1 MFKKRI
7 WKPLLI
13 GLGWTLSLAGLV
25 VLMSFISVK
34 KSEVVCSA
42 IKVYIPGSHYFIDR
56 QEVDHILQMDSHTL
70 IGRRIENIDLHD
82 LETKLKN
89 NPFIESAK
97 VYADMDGVIQVEVSQ
112 RQPILRVMNRFDQDF
127 YVDQH
132 GLKMPLSQN
141 FTARVIAANG
151 FIDELF
157 ANKVDSLH
165 TALAKDLF
173 KTADFIRNDSLWDA
187 QIAQIYI
194 NKDHEIEL
202 IPRVGNQRIL
212 LGTADSM
219 ELRFG
224 NLKAFYKKALPMVGW
239 DAYKVINI
247 KYNNQVIGVKNQ
259 SLVDSL
265 NAVKEKAK
273 RASED
278 SARAVRMNVV
288 KSEPVVAE
296 PVVNQVDNFTDEK
309 PDENKPAENKPVENK
324 PVAIKPAEHK
334 KVEAKP
340 AAHKPVAPKPVER
353 KVQAAEDV
361 IASYVASKKPAHKPA
376 AKKADKPAD
385 SKKKTDSKPVAG
397 KPVVKKAAEKKTDK
411 KTSIKK

>member
-13 GLGWTLSLAGLV
+13 GLGWTISLAGLV
-25 VLMSFISVK
+25 VLMSFISIK
-34 KSEVVCSA
+34 KGEVVCKA
-42 IKVYIPGSHYFIDR
+42 IKVYMPGNHYFIDR
-56 QEVDHILQMDSHTL
+56 QEVDNILQMDSHTL
-70 IGRRIENIDLHD
+70 IGRRIESIDLHA
-82 LETKLKN
+82 LETKLKG
-89 NPFIESAK
+89 NPFVEFAK
-97 VYADMDGVIQVEVSQ
+97 VYADMDGVMQVEVSQ

-141 FTARVIAANG
+141 FTARVIVANG

-165 TALAKDLF
+165 TALAKDIF
-173 KTADFIRNDSLWDA
+173 KTADFIRKDSLWDA

-212 LGTADSM
+212 LGNADSLD
-219 ELRFG
+219 LRFG

-259 SLVDSL
+259 TLVDSL
-265 NAVKEKAK
+265 NAIKEHQK
-273 RASED
+273 RVTED
-278 SARAVRMNVV
+278 SLRAAKVNVE
-288 KSEPVVAE
+288 KSQPLNLGPVLNDDA
-296 PVVNQVDNFTDEK
+296 DITTGEK
-309 PDENKPAENKPVENK
+309 PEKPVENK
-324 PVAIKPAEHK
+324 PVTIKPAEHK
-334 KVEAKP
+334 TVEPKPAPAKPVEHKAVEAKP
-340 AAHKPVAPKPVER
+340 VVHKRVVPKPVAHKAE
-353 KVQAAEDV
+353 AAEDV
-361 IASYVASKKPAHKPA
+361 IASYVANKRAAHKPA
-376 AKKADKPAD
+376 E
-385 SKKKTDSKPVAG
+385 KKKTGNTPAAAKKP
-397 KPVVKKAAEKKTDK
+397 AEKKK
-411 KTSIKK
+411 K

>member
-1 MFKKRI
+1 MFKKQI

-13 GLGWTLSLAGLV
+13 GLGWTISLAGLV

-82 LETKLKN
+82 LETKLKS

-212 LGTADSM
+212 LGTADSL

-273 RASED
+273 RAAED
-278 SARAVRMNVV
+278 SARAVRINVA
-288 KSEPVVAE
+288 KSEPVTAE
-296 PVVNQVDNFTDEK
+296 PIVNEVDNLATE
-309 PDENKPAENKPVENK
+309 KPAENKPVENK

-334 KVEAKP
+334 TVEAKP
-340 AAHKPVAPKPVER
+340 VVHKTVVPKPVTH
-353 KVQAAEDV
+353 KPPAAEDV

-376 AKKADKPAD
+376 SKKADKPAE
-385 SKKKTDSKPVAG
+385 SKKKADNKPAAAKPVI
-397 KPVVKKAAEKKTDK
+397 KKAAEKKTDK

>member
-25 VLMSFISVK
+25 VLMSFISIK
-34 KSEVVCSA
+34 KNEVVCSA

-70 IGRRIENIDLHD
+70 IGRRIETIDLHD

-89 NPFIESAK
+89 NPFIEFAK

-165 TALAKDLF
+165 TALARDLF

-212 LGTADSM
+212 LGTADSL

-224 NLKAFYKKALPMVGW
+224 NLKAFYQKALPMVGW

-259 SLVDSL
+259 TLVDSL
-265 NAVKEKAK
+265 NTVKEKAK
-273 RASED
+273 RAAED
-278 SARAVRMNVV
+278 SVRAVRMNRV
-288 KSEPVVAE
+288 KSEPVITE
-296 PVVNQVDNFTDEK
+296 SIVNKADNVTDEK
-309 PDENKPAENKPVENK
+309 PAEAK
-324 PVAIKPAEHK
+324 PVAVKPAEHK
-334 KVEAKP
+334 TAE
-340 AAHKPVAPKPVER
+340 PKPVVHR
-353 KVQAAEDV
+353 AVT
-361 IASYVASKKPAHKPA
+361 P
-376 AKKADKPAD
+376 
-385 SKKKTDSKPVAG
+385 KPVT
-397 KPVVKKAAEKKTDK
+397 PNPLH
-411 KTSIKK
+411 IRPR

>member
-1 MFKKRI
+1 
-7 WKPLLI
+7 
-13 GLGWTLSLAGLV
+13 
-25 VLMSFISVK
+25 
-34 KSEVVCSA
+34 
-42 IKVYIPGSHYFIDR
+42 
-56 QEVDHILQMDSHTL
+56 
-70 IGRRIENIDLHD
+70 
-82 LETKLKN
+82 
-89 NPFIESAK
+89 
-97 VYADMDGVIQVEVSQ
+97 
-112 RQPILRVMNRFDQDF
+112 VMNRFDQDF

-212 LGTADSM
+212 LGTADSL

-296 PVVNQVDNFTDEK
+296 PVVNQVDNPADEK
-309 PDENKPAENKPVENK
+309 SDEEKPAENK

-334 KVEAKP
+334 KVEAKSV
-340 AAHKPVAPKPVER
+340 AHKPAAPKPVER
-353 KVQAAEDV
+353 KPQAAEDV
-361 IASYVASKKPAHKPA
+361 IASYVASKKPTHKPA
-376 AKKADKPAD
+376 AKKADKPAEN
-385 SKKKTDSKPVAG
+385 KKKADNKPAAA

>member
-13 GLGWTLSLAGLV
+13 GLGWTFSLAGLV

-82 LETKLKN
+82 LETKLKS

-212 LGTADSM
+212 LGTADSL

-265 NAVKEKAK
+265 NAAKEKAK

-278 SARAVRMNVV
+278 SARAVRINVV

-296 PVVNQVDNFTDEK
+296 PIVNEVDNPADE
-309 PDENKPAENKPVENK
+309 KPAENKPVENK
-324 PVAIKPAEHK
+324 PLAIKPAEHK
-334 KVEAKP
+334 TVETKP
-340 AAHKPVAPKPVER
+340 VVHKTIVPKPVAHKPP
-353 KVQAAEDV
+353 AAEDV

-376 AKKADKPAD
+376 AKKADKPAEN
-385 SKKKTDSKPVAG
+385 KPAAA

>member
-25 VLMSFISVK
+25 VLMSFISIK
-34 KSEVVCSA
+34 KNEVVCSA

-70 IGRRIENIDLHD
+70 IGRRIETIDLHD

-89 NPFIESAK
+89 NPFIEFAK

-165 TALAKDLF
+165 TALARDLF

-212 LGTADSM
+212 LGTADSL

-224 NLKAFYKKALPMVGW
+224 NLKAFYQKALPMVGW

-259 SLVDSL
+259 TLVDSL
-265 NAVKEKAK
+265 NTVKEKAK
-273 RASED
+273 RAAED
-278 SARAVRMNVV
+278 SVRAVRMNRV
-288 KSEPVVAE
+288 KSEPVITE
-296 PVVNQVDNFTDEK
+296 SIVNKADNVTDEK
-309 PDENKPAENKPVENK
+309 PAEAK
-324 PVAIKPAEHK
+324 PVAVKPAEHK
-334 KVEAKP
+334 TAEPKP
-340 AAHKPVAPKPVER
+340 VVHRAVTPKPVTPKPVAHTPP
-353 KVQAAEDV
+353 AAEDV
-361 IASYVASKKPAHKPA
+361 IASYVASKKPARKPA
-376 AKKADKPAD
+376 TTKADKPAEN
-385 SKKKTDSKPVAG
+385 KKKADKKPATS